1 MERSTAILERFKAL
15 YPREIDLSLDRMRIL
30 MEKLGHP
37 EERMPPVIHI
47 AGTNGK
53 GSTTAFLR
61 AMIEAAGKTVH
72 VYTSPHLVGFHERV
86 RIGRKGGGRFVE
98 EDDLVEALLE
108 VERVN
113 DGAPIPQF
121 EITTAAAI
129 LLFAEHPADF
139 TLLEVGLGGR
149 YDATNIV
156 DDPIVAAITSIS
168 MDHEKF
174 FGNSLAEIAR
184 EKAGIIKR
192 QRPVIVAPQPA
203 EVMDVIEANAA
214 RLAAPL
220 FAGNRDWVAF
230 PERGR
235 LVFQDED
242 GLLDL
247 PSPRLAGRHQFG
259 NAGIAI
265 AAIRRGGLP
274 VPTSAIEAGL
284 VNVDWPARLQRLTS
298 GALVKRA
305 RPEAEIWLDGAHN
318 PGGGSV
324 IAEAMADLEERAP
337 RPLYMVTG
345 MLVTKD
351 PVGFFRPFA
360 GLVRKVFTVPVPSSN
375 AGRDPGELAE
385 MARAAGLLAEPV
397 ADVPAALAHIAADPQ
412 VLGPPR
418 ILIVGS
424 LYLAGTVL
432 ATNGTPPV

>member
-15 YPREIDLSLDRMRIL
+15 YPREIDLSLDRIRIL
-30 MEKLGHP
+30 LEKLGHP
-37 EERMPPVIHI
+37 EERMPPVIHV

-61 AMIEAAGKTVH
+61 AMLEAAGKTAH
-72 VYTSPHLVGFHERV
+72 VYTSPHLVRFHERV
-86 RIGRKGGGRFVE
+86 RLGRKGGGRFVDE
-98 EDDLVEALLE
+98 EALVEALLE

-113 DGAPIPQF
+113 GAPIPQF
-121 EITTAAAI
+121 EIITAAAI
-129 LLFAEHPADF
+129 LLVAEHPADF

-156 DDPIVAAITSIS
+156 DDPVVAAITSIS

-174 FGNSLAEIAR
+174 FGNTLAEIAR

-220 FAGNRDWVAF
+220 YAGNRDWVAY

-247 PSPRLAGRHQFG
+247 PSPRLPGRHQFG

-265 AAIRRGGLP
+265 AAIRRGRLP
-274 VPTSAIEAGL
+274 VPVSAIEAGL
-284 VNVDWPARLQRLTS
+284 VTVDWPARLQRLTS

-305 RPEAEIWLDGAHN
+305 RPDAELWLDGGHN
-318 PGGGSV
+318 PGAGLV

-337 RPLYMVTG
+337 RPLYLVSG
-345 MLVTKD
+345 MLTTKD

-360 GLVRKVFTVPVPSSN
+360 GLVRKVFTVPVPSST

-397 ADVPAALAHIAADPQ
+397 ADVPAALDQIAADPQ
-412 VLGPPR
+412 VLGAPR

-432 ATNGTPPV
+432 ATNGTPPT

>member
-37 EERMPPVIHI
+37 EERLPPVIHI

-61 AMIEAAGKTVH
+61 AMIEAAGKTAH
-72 VYTSPHLVGFHERV
+72 VYTSPHLVRFHERV
-86 RIGRKGGGRFVE
+86 RLGRKGGGRFVG
-98 EDDLVEALLE
+98 EDALVEALLA

-113 DGAPIPQF
+113 AGAPIPQF
-121 EITTAAAI
+121 EITTAAAL
-129 LLFAEHPADF
+129 LLFAEHPADY

-174 FGNSLAEIAR
+174 LGNSLADIAR

-192 QRPVIVAPQPA
+192 QRPVVVAPQPA
-203 EVMDVIEANAA
+203 AVMDVIEANAA
-214 RLAAPL
+214 RLAASV

-235 LVFQDED
+235 LVYQDED

-247 PSPRLAGRHQFG
+247 PSPRLPGRHQFG
-259 NAGIAI
+259 NAGVAI
-265 AAIRRGGLP
+265 AAIRRAGLP
-274 VPTSAIEAGL
+274 VPAAAIESGL
-284 VNVDWPARLQRLTS
+284 LSVDWPARLQRLTS
-298 GALVKRA
+298 GALLKRV
-305 RPEAEIWLDGAHN
+305 RPDAEIWLDGAHN
-318 PGGGSV
+318 PGGGLV

-337 RPLYMVTG
+337 RPLYLVSG

-375 AGRDPGELAE
+375 AGRDPGDLAE
-385 MARAAGLLAEPV
+385 TARAAGLLAEPV
-397 ADVPAALAHIAADPQ
+397 ADVGEALDKIADDPQ
-412 VLGPPR
+412 VLGSPR
-418 ILIVGS
+418 ILIIGS

-432 ATNGTPPV
+432 AANGTPPV